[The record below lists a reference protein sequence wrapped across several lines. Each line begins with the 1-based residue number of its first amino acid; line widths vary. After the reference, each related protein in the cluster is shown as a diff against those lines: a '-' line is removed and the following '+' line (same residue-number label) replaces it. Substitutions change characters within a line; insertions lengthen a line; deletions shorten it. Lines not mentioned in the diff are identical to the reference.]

1 MGIDPGKGGAVCII
15 YPDKLVAYK
24 CPKTAHEMSD
34 IIREYLNTCNTESYE
49 AMVCIEKVHVFPTDG
64 KVSAFTFGTNYGMWQ
79 GILGCFHIEAEFI
92 RPQEWQS
99 IYKEDYDI
107 PKEYVKKKRKFKE
120 IASNYM
126 VNVTLAT
133 ADAIL
138 IARYLKEKHDG
149 KTTLEN

>member
-1 MGIDPGKGGAVCII
+1 MKTAYLGIDPGKNGAVCIV
-15 YPDKLVAYK
+15 YPDNIEAYK
-24 CPKTAHEMSD
+24 CPKTAQEMSD
-34 IIREYLNTCNTESYE
+34 IIRVYLSKCRKLNYDSV
-49 AMVCIEKVHVFPTDG
+49 VCIEKVNVFPTDG

-79 GILGCFHIEAEFI
+79 GILGCLNIDPQFI
-92 RPQEWQS
+92 RPQEWQTL
-99 IYKEDYDI
+99 YKEEHDI

-138 IARYLKEKHDG
+138 IARYLKEKDNG
-149 KTTLEN
+149 